1 MPDGHER
8 DNVRALWIAAAVQHV
23 IAPGKSADL
32 VEKPFALEEI
42 IERFLQQRPVIA

>member
-8 DNVRALWIAAAVQHV
+8 VNVRALWIAQWQHV
-23 IAPGKSADL
+23 IAPGKSPDL

-42 IERFLQQRPVIA
+42 IERFLKQRPVIA